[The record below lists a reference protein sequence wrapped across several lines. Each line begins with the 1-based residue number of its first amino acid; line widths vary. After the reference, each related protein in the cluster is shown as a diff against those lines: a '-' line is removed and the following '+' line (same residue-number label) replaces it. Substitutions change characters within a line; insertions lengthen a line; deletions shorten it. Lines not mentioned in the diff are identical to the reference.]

1 MYLCELCFMLAFYTN
16 KISRIMTKQSDFFL
30 KLSYKKYIYNFDQR
44 QKSVNTRKNNSCEQ
58 GTDLQTRKQRNNN
71 FTKNILFSWW
81 TIVFLVKLLFRCF
94 WFCNS
99 IPRSNCCSMIMEIFD
114 RLANIRP
121 HLTNMWPLDRDG
133 FEFWPKTNWNLLDR
147 VLQRDV

>member
-1 MYLCELCFMLAFYTN
+1 MYLCEICFMLAFYTK

-71 FTKNILFSWW
+71 FTKNILFS
-81 TIVFLVKLLFRCF
+81 
-94 WFCNS
+94 
-99 IPRSNCCSMIMEIFD
+99 
-114 RLANIRP
+114 
-121 HLTNMWPLDRDG
+121 
-133 FEFWPKTNWNLLDR
+133 
-147 VLQRDV
+147 

>member
-1 MYLCELCFMLAFYTN
+1 
-16 KISRIMTKQSDFFL
+16 MTKQSDFFL

-58 GTDLQTRKQRNNN
+58 GTD
-71 FTKNILFSWW
+71 
-81 TIVFLVKLLFRCF
+81 
-94 WFCNS
+94 

-121 HLTNMWPLDRDG
+121 HLTNM
-133 FEFWPKTNWNLLDR
+133 
-147 VLQRDV
+147 